1 MNTITGTNLL
11 TISAEAGE
19 TYCID
24 YKSDYSVNI
33 LNQTDGIISVSTQ
46 ADYAEDTVS
55 SECMKLTEDAFY
67 YNFRSRLSDT
77 LYITSEGDGLISV
90 IRTDR

>member
-1 MNTITGTNLL
+1 MHTIKGSTTITIN
-11 TISAEAGE
+11 AEAGK
-19 TYCID
+19 TYCIN

-33 LNQTDGIISVSTQ
+33 LNQTDGIISVSAK
-46 ADYAEDTVS
+46 ADYAADETS
-55 SECMKLTEDAFY
+55 SECMKLTENAFY
-67 YNFRSRLSDT
+67 YNFCSRLSDT